1 MAKTIKVIMILIT
14 FAANTDA
21 LLATAQ
27 FPDIIIFEGKQY
39 SLNSNPLE
47 QYFKKFPDKRPREGS
62 RSTGLWRGYIATFE
76 IIDSTLYLKD
86 VEISL
91 PGNKWKSVLAEVF
104 PNSER
109 VKIDWLT
116 GLLVL
121 PHGELV
127 EYVHMGYASTY
138 ENYILLEIRE
148 GQFKRAKRFAYKQYE
163 EFKQRQFEEFK
174 KTEEYKIQAERL
186 IKEMEYSA
194 ELVEQFLRI
203 YVISYSSMILTE

>member
-1 MAKTIKVIMILIT
+1 MAKTMKVIVILIV
-14 FAANTDA
+14 FASNTDA

-27 FPDIIIFEGKQY
+27 FPDIIIFEGKRY
-39 SLNSNPLE
+39 SLHSNPLE
-47 QYFKKFPDKRPREGS
+47 QYFKKFPDKRPKEGS
-62 RSTGLWRGYIATFE
+62 RSTALWRGYIATFE
-76 IIDSTLYLKD
+76 IMDSTLYLKD
-86 VEISL
+86 ITIEL
-91 PGNKWKSVLAEVF
+91 PDHKWKSVLAEVF
-104 PNSER
+104 PNNER

-121 PHGELV
+121 PYGELV

-148 GQFKRAKRFAYKQYE
+148 GRFKRAKRFDYKQYE

-174 KTEEYKIQAERL
+174 KTEEYKVQAEKL
-186 IKEMEYSA
+186 IKEMGYSA

-203 YVISYSSMILTE
+203 YVISYSSMILAE